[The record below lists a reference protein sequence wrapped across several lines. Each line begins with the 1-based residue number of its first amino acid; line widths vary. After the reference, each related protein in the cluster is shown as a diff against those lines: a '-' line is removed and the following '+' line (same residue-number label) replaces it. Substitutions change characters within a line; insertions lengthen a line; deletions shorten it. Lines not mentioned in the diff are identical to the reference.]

1 MADMEGEKEI
11 AREKKTQGQFP
22 SNCLLPLGSISR
34 CLQPLN
40 SLLFIITIIIN
51 VWVDTYMCLQIL
63 EDGIRFLRVGVKM
76 VVNSQKWVL
85 ETKLGSSGRAANV
98 LNH

>member
-22 SNCLLPLGSISR
+22 SNRLLPLGSISR

-51 VWVDTYMCLQIL
+51 VWV
-63 EDGIRFLRVGVKM
+63 
-76 VVNSQKWVL
+76 
-85 ETKLGSSGRAANV
+85 
-98 LNH
+98 